1 MRVGIRVALTYVVLN
16 GLNVVAA
23 DIRNAYIQ
31 VSSSHKDYIICGPW
45 FRLENLGKK

>member
-1 MRVGIRVALTYVVLN
+1 MRVGIRLALVYVVLN

-23 DIRNAYIQ
+23 DISNAYLQ
-31 VSSSHKDYIICGPW
+31 VPSSQKDYIICGPW